1 MRIKRVRRRFANR
14 QNGWLPF
21 AAYIAGSALVLLA
34 TPRAEAQTP
43 PPPDTTLRR
52 PTVIAPVLTTAEA
65 LAAKLVEVGFTHRR
79 ANSGAPASQFLTR
92 YEIERRG
99 VTDLA
104 QLLRRMKGRAWG
116 CGESVLFIDGVLQAT
131 PIPDKAVDTVKYT
144 PSDIRGRNSAPPV
157 VAVPMPRANPLE
169 QIPVNSVDAMEVYAG
184 PSEIPLEFKAAFRQ
198 ARCVVAIWTR

>member
-1 MRIKRVRRRFANR
+1 M
-14 QNGWLPF
+14 
-21 AAYIAGSALVLLA
+21 S
-34 TPRAEAQTP
+34 
-43 PPPDTTLRR
+43 TLRR
-52 PTVIAPVLTTAEA
+52 ARCVTRRATHAAMRWCVVGVVSVGVAARAGAQASDTLVRKPVVLAPVQTTAEA
-65 LAAKLVEVGFTHRR
+65 LASKLEEVGFNYRRTH
-79 ANSGAPASQFLTR
+79 SGAPASQFLTR

-99 VTDLA
+99 VMDLA

-144 PSDIRGRNSAPPV
+144 PSESRGRNSVPPI
-157 VAVPMPRANPLE
+157 VAVPMPRQNPLE

-198 ARCVVAIWTR
+198 ARCVVAVWTR